1 MPIPLFLNPVAGR
14 GRARRIQPS
23 LCNLLTASGIEHT
36 VIESAAPR
44 DLEQQ
49 VIAAVSGGASQ
60 ILVAGGDGSVHA
72 AVNGLQSSGK
82 SAEVGVIPLG
92 TNNDFAKACAIP
104 SHWEDA
110 AMLLV
115 DRLKNSMPARPVD
128 IGRMNDRFFVNDAGI
143 GFDAKITGI
152 ARNLRFPIAD
162 LVYPA
167 ATVQA
172 LWRGVSTHE
181 VTVHFDNETFNGE
194 ITMISVS
201 NGPWIGG
208 MFHIAPSAINDDGVL
223 DLLLTRSVSRL
234 RIVALLPK
242 LIAGTHIGEPEFSHT
257 RITRCE
263 IVATEPLPCQLDGE
277 LQPLQNRFQIDLLPG
292 ALPLL

>member
-23 LCNLLTASGIEHT
+23 LSNLLTASGIEHT
-36 VIESAAPR
+36 VIESDAPR
-44 DLEQQ
+44 DLEQK
-49 VIAAVSGGASQ
+49 VAAAAGGGASQ
-60 ILVAGGDGSVHA
+60 ILIAGGDGSVHE
-72 AVNGLQSSGK
+72 AVNGLQNSGK
-82 SAEVGVIPLG
+82 FAEVGVIPLG
-92 TNNDFAKACAIP
+92 IDNDFAKACAIP

-128 IGRMNDRFFVNDAGI
+128 IGRMNERCFINNAGI
-143 GFDAKITGI
+143 GFDAKIAGI
-152 ARNLRFPIAD
+152 ARDLHFPIAD

-172 LWRGVSTHE
+172 LWDGVSTHAVTAHFNDE
-181 VTVHFDNETFNGE
+181 VFSGE
-194 ITMISVS
+194 VTMISIN

-208 MFHIAPSAINDDGVL
+208 MLHIAPSAINDDGVL
-223 DLLLTRSVSRL
+223 DLLVTRSVSRL
-234 RIVALLPK
+234 RIVTLLPK
-242 LIAGTHIGEPEFSHT
+242 LIAGTHIGEPEISHA
-257 RITRCE
+257 RITKCE
-263 IVATEPLPCQLDGE
+263 IVATEPLMCQLDGE
-277 LQPLQNRFQIDLLPG
+277 PQPLQARFQFDLLPG

>member
-14 GRARRIQPS
+14 GRARRVQPS
-23 LCNLLTASGIEHT
+23 LSNLLTTNGIEHT
-36 VIESAAPR
+36 VVESAAPR
-44 DLEQQ
+44 DLEHQ
-49 VIAAVSGGASQ
+49 VQAAVSGGASQ
-60 ILVAGGDGSVHA
+60 ILVAGGDGSVHE
-72 AVNGLQSSGK
+72 AVNGLQNSGK
-82 SAEVGVIPLG
+82 AAEVGVIPMG
-92 TNNDFAKACAIP
+92 IDNDFAKACAIP

-128 IGRMNDRFFVNDAGI
+128 IGRMNDRYFVNNAGI

-152 ARNLRFPIAD
+152 ARNLHFPIAD

-167 ATVQA
+167 ATLQA
-172 LWRGVSTHE
+172 LWQGVSTHE
-181 VTVHFDNETFNGE
+181 VMLHFDDETFNGE

-223 DLLLTRSVSRL
+223 DLLITKSVSRL

-242 LIAGTHIGEPEFSHT
+242 LISGAHIGEPEISHA
-257 RITRCE
+257 RIAKCE
-263 IVATEPLPCQLDGE
+263 IVATEPLLYQLDGE
-277 LQPLQNRFQIDLLPG
+277 IQPLQTRFRFDLLPG